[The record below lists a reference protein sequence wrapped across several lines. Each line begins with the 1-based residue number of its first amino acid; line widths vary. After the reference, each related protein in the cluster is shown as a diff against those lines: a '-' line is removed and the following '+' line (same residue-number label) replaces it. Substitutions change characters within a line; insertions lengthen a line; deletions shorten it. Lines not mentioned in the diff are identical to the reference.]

1 MASGIS
7 GASPAHTAPYSG
19 NPLPSPSTGNP
30 NSGESFC
37 GNWIAPRA
45 ADPEDRVAQPI
56 FGTHQGAGLGL
67 RATLGEIERHKL
79 LYRLF
84 PGLAAGLVLTGLPA
98 LIDPAL
104 AQAPAPATRR
114 IFRRR

>member
-1 MASGIS
+1 M
-7 GASPAHTAPYSG
+7 
-19 NPLPSPSTGNP
+19 
-30 NSGESFC
+30 
-37 GNWIAPRA
+37 
-45 ADPEDRVAQPI
+45 
-56 FGTHQGAGLGL
+56 